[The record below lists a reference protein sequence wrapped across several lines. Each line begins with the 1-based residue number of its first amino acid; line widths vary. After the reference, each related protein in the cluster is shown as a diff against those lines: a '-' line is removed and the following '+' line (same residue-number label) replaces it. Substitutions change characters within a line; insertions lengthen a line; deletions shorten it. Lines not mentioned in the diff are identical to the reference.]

1 MKQKIIG
8 LTGFARSGKDSFYKI
23 ASEILKEE
31 YNLKSMRYALA
42 DALKAD
48 TKNFIYDKVGLDVYT
63 DNPDEKSIFRPLL
76 VAYGKCKRVQSKGTY
91 WTSLLQNK
99 IELDT
104 ESDVVFV
111 TDIRYAEYEQD
122 EVQWI
127 KNVMGGDLIHI
138 TKYEEDGFGGKLY
151 IKPPNDDEA
160 KNDPVIRS
168 HADALF
174 QWRHSLDAGGVMDT
188 EYMKSVVRP
197 LLQKIMN

>member
-76 VAYGKCKRVQSKGTY
+76 VAYGKCKRVQSNGTY